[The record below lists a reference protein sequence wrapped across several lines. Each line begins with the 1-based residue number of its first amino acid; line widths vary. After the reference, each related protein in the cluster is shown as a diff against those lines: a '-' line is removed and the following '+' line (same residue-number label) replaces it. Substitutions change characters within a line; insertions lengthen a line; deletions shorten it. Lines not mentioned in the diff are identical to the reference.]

1 MATQIVPF
9 LSEKSTI
16 YRSPRP
22 ETITSAPARNFHL
35 RGVFLQRRTI
45 TSHSGFSASLLRW
58 LELFSHRI
66 QMAPK
71 SDRNRNIFAAFE
83 AGQSLAQ
90 LGDVHCL
97 TQGRVRAVLTAEKHK
112 RTVSPEP
119 FYRIIRAAALA
130 AATEGSCHV
139 SANPSSRQ

>member
-22 ETITSAPARNFHL
+22 ETITSAPGRNLHP
-35 RGVFLQRRTI
+35 RQGFLQRRTI

-97 TQGRVRAVLTAEKHK
+97 SQGRVRAVLTAEKHK
-112 RTVSPEP
+112 R
-119 FYRIIRAAALA
+119 
-130 AATEGSCHV
+130 
-139 SANPSSRQ
+139 